1 MMIRSGF
8 AALAAAALCAVAAFA
23 AAQTIDPI
31 RPIDP
36 EPPAS
41 DPVAAEPVYD
51 DGKVALE
58 VGAIDRIC
66 LVAGVAEAV
75 CLCSTDKLAAELPN
89 DEVRLY
95 NLTASG
101 VLSRRDVPS
110 KDARWNASMREVA
123 AAEGLDLLPFSDR
136 IIQIGARHRAIAVD
150 CGA

>member
-1 MMIRSGF
+1 MMIRSGS
-8 AALAAAALCAVAAFA
+8 AAMAVAALCMFGAFA

-36 EPPAS
+36 APQAS

-51 DGKVALE
+51 EGKVALE

-66 LVAGVAEAV
+66 LVAGVDEAV

-95 NLTASG
+95 NLTAAG
-101 VLSRRDVPS
+101 VLARRDVPS
-110 KDARWNASMREVA
+110 KDARWNASMREIA
-123 AAEGLDLLPFSDR
+123 TAEGLELLPFADR